1 MVAISTVF
9 LWGVLPMPEN
19 CSVIIDQLIERRQ
32 MLNLTQKQLADAA
45 GLAQSGVARLESK
58 KTIPQLDT
66 LMKVATALGCDLQ
79 LVPMR

>member
-1 MVAISTVF
+1 MS
-9 LWGVLPMPEN
+9 ES
-19 CSVIIDQLIERRQ
+19 CCEIIDQLIERRQ

-58 KTIPQLDT
+58 KTVPQLDT

-79 LVPMR
+79 LVPAI